1 MFLCHFL
8 SKQETNSFEAMAD
21 GGGLLPL
28 GGVEESGGYKGSG
41 LSTMVEILTGVLGGA
56 KFGSNNRDWRTAGPE
71 EYADLV
77 SKMTHYTGWPKK
89 NATTL
94 IRNFNDILD

>member
-1 MFLCHFL
+1 
-8 SKQETNSFEAMAD
+8 MAD

-77 SKMTHYTGWPKK
+77 SKMTHYIIFQ
-89 NATTL
+89 TTVKPHPEAHM
-94 IRNFNDILD
+94 DMILLKCF